1 METSSSLIILSLLM
15 LLVIVA
21 YSRTTFKYV
30 ESKRNNRNNRNNL
43 NNRNNRNNYN
53 NSSRETNS
61 RVSNSRLSQS
71 NSGGS
76 KPTTLYGFPE
86 KDAYMSQTLKE
97 QIDNLES
104 KFYYDNCQFEPIN

>member
-1 METSSSLIILSLLM
+1 METSSSLIILALLM

-30 ESKRNNRNNRNNL
+30 ESKKNNRNNL
-43 NNRNNRNNYN
+43 NNYN
-53 NSSRETNS
+53 NSNNSSKETDS
-61 RVSNSRLSQS
+61 RVSSSRLSQS